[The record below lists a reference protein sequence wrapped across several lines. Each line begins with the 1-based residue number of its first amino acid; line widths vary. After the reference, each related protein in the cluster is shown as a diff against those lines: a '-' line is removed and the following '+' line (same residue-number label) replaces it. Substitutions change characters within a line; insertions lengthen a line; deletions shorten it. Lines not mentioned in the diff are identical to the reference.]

1 MIKISTWAIILIA
14 ALYWCPA
21 SSKDV
26 EQAKP
31 SAEDVAKWDAI
42 KTKVLFGEIC
52 SALWDAVNKPTNP
65 SYASTYEARAST
77 LKQFIVPLM
86 VGVRG
91 VPYKE
96 RSLEH
101 IPIPDIESLDCKQTV
116 EKWRAMY
123 EYKTIP
129 YKEVVRSPF
138 SEFLDD
144 VFDWVGK
151 IFDYIFLTAIA
162 IAVVIISLFMFYG
175 AIKSTRKDN
184 PAKLH
189 HFTLALFI
197 SSVFAIAPLYFVWT
211 LWSHDGSFVTYF
223 IGCLIYTA
231 VMIFI
236 SLIRKYR

>member
-1 MIKISTWAIILIA
+1 MTKISTWAIILIA
-14 ALYWCPA
+14 TLYWCPV

-52 SALWDAVNKPTNP
+52 STLWDAVNKPTNP
-65 SYASTYEARAST
+65 SYASTYEATAST

-91 VPYKE
+91 VPYRE

-101 IPIPDIESLDCKQTV
+101 IPIPAIESLDCKKTV
-116 EKWRAMY
+116 ETWRAMY

-129 YKEVVRSPF
+129 YKEAVRSSF
-138 SEFLDD
+138 SEFFDD

-151 IFDYIFLTAIA
+151 LFDYIFMAAIA
-162 IAVVIISLFMFYG
+162 IAVIIISIFMFYKTINQQEK
-175 AIKSTRKDN
+175 IKKI
-184 PAKLH
+184 
-189 HFTLALFI
+189 HFLLK
-197 SSVFAIAPLYFVWT
+197 
-211 LWSHDGSFVTYF
+211 SFV
-223 IGCLIYTA
+223 IQRILI
-231 VMIFI
+231 
-236 SLIRKYR
+236 LIICYLS